1 MCEHG
6 PVSRTTII
14 VLVALGAAGAGFALS
29 SVAERLRGDDDGGNT
44 SVAAGPQTAA
54 LAWRETYGS
63 TGEQLVFTVESL
75 DVLRAGWRARVGVE
89 NDTKVAWELNDPRAT
104 LDRSFGLML
113 FTTGKQEE
121 LDELNTSGELP
132 EPRTATSFAPALP
145 AILEP
150 GDSWEG
156 TMSAS
161 GSLVAGSWARVVF
174 GTLVAVGNP
183 PEELSDTVVWIT
195 DHAYHLEE

>member
-1 MCEHG
+1 
-6 PVSRTTII
+6 
-14 VLVALGAAGAGFALS
+14 
-29 SVAERLRGDDDGGNT
+29 
-44 SVAAGPQTAA
+44 
-54 LAWRETYGS
+54 
-63 TGEQLVFTVESL
+63 
-75 DVLRAGWRARVGVE
+75 VE

-121 LDELNTSGELP
+121 LDELNASGELP

-145 AILEP
+145 TILEP

>member
-1 MCEHG
+1 M
-6 PVSRTTII
+6 SRTTII
-14 VLVALGAAGAGFALS
+14 VLVALGAAAAGFAVS
-29 SVAERLRGDDDGGNT
+29 SVAESLRGDDDEGNT

-54 LAWRETYGS
+54 LGWRETYGS
-63 TGEQLVFTVESL
+63 PGEQLVFTVESL
-75 DVLRAGWRARVGVE
+75 DVLRAGWRARVGIE

-113 FTTGKQEE
+113 FTTGEQEE
-121 LDELNTSGELP
+121 LDELNSSGELP
-132 EPRTATSFAPALP
+132 EPRTATRFSPALP
-145 AILEP
+145 TILEP

-156 TMSAS
+156 AMSAS
-161 GSLVAGSWARVVF
+161 GSLVAGSWVRVVF

-195 DHAYHLEE
+195 DHAYELEE

>member
-1 MCEHG
+1 VCEHG

-14 VLVALGAAGAGFALS
+14 VLVALGAAVAGFTFS
-29 SVAERLRGDDDGGNT
+29 SAAERLRGDDGAADA

-63 TGEQLVFTVESL
+63 PGQQVVFTVESL
-75 DVLRAGWRARVGVE
+75 EILRDGWRARIGVE
-89 NDTKVAWELNDPRAT
+89 NDTDAAWELNDPRAT

-113 FTTGKQEE
+113 FTTGEQEE
-121 LDELNTSGELP
+121 LDELNASGDLP
-132 EPRTATSFAPALP
+132 EPRIATSFAPTLP
-145 AILEP
+145 SILDP

-161 GSLVAGSWARVVF
+161 GALVAGSWARVVF
-174 GTLVAVGNP
+174 GPLVAVGNP
-183 PEELSDTVVWIT
+183 PEGLEESVVWIT
-195 DHAYHLEE
+195 DHAHHLEE